1 MILAYSVKT
10 FHKTF
15 FTLLFKIEAK
25 TQPFPKPSP
34 RPPSPMTA
42 DNATLWNSLPDWN
55 LEYFDLD
62 DATNKL
68 TNNSIVSNVC
78 ESKNLIMAL
87 LILVVLQFLMLFS
100 FIVWYVCVYPKRWKR
115 KLSERIVQVEAA
127 TEDADL

>member
-10 FHKTF
+10 FYKTF
-15 FTLLFKIEAK
+15 FTLLFKIEAR

-34 RPPSPMTA
+34 RPPSQMTA
-42 DNATLWNSLPDWN
+42 DNVTLWNSLPDWN
-55 LEYFDLD
+55 LEHFHLA
-62 DATNKL
+62 DATHKL
-68 TNNSIVSNVC
+68 TNNTVVSNVC

-100 FIVWYVCVYPKRWKR
+100 FIVWYVFVYPKRWKR
-115 KLSERIVQVEAA
+115 KLSERINQVEAA